1 MATDKTSDRKMP
13 PNAGKGK
20 KPGTP
25 NRTTKVLKEAIL
37 LAAEQYGENGKGKD
51 GLTGYLRR
59 LAGREPKSFATLLG
73 KVLPTQLTGPNDGPV
88 AVVYGD
94 VNSLSDEDLMEI
106 AQGRAPKTK
115 NAKPDA

>member
-1 MATDKTSDRKMP
+1 MTTEKRLP

-37 LAAEQYGENGKGKD
+37 LAAEQHGEDGKGKE
-51 GLTGYLRR
+51 GLTGYLKR
-59 LAGREPKSFATLLG
+59 LAAKEPKSFATLLG
-73 KVLPTQLTGPNDGPV
+73 KVLPMQITGPNDGSV

-94 VNSLSDEDLMEI
+94 VNSLSDEDLLAIMRGEKP
-106 AQGRAPKTK
+106 QGKH
-115 NAKPDA
+115 AKSDA